1 MPVNWTVGDPWHD
14 ALRRFAHTPDNL
26 IVSPLMKLN
35 AGAGDGAHTVQAQF
49 MVMKNSRNTAAG
61 EDVVV

>member
-1 MPVNWTVGDPWHD
+1 
-14 ALRRFAHTPDNL
+14 
-26 IVSPLMKLN
+26 MKLN
-35 AGAGDGAHTVQAQF
+35 AGAGGGAHTVQAQF